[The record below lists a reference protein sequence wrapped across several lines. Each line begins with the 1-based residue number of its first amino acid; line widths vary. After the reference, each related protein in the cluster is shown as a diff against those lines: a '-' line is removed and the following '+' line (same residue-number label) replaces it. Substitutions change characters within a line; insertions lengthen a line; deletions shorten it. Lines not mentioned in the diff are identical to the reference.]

1 VRCAADARTDT
12 RRSCF
17 LLGLFLLFKFL
28 PKDLINTVLTGYFV
42 VLVCIVEGEMSRLR
56 PPNLCRPCRVTG
68 RHRAGRDERA
78 LCGAAASAAPE
89 APHGTWRCAAAAVAS
104 L

>member
-1 VRCAADARTDT
+1 VSAAADARADP

-42 VLVCIVEGEMSRLR
+42 VLVRLVATAMSRLR
-56 PPNLCRPCRVTG
+56 PPDLCRACRFTG

-78 LCGAAASAAPE
+78 LCGAAAAAAPE
-89 APHGTWRCAAAAVAS
+89 APHGTCTARGGCGC
-104 L
+104 LR